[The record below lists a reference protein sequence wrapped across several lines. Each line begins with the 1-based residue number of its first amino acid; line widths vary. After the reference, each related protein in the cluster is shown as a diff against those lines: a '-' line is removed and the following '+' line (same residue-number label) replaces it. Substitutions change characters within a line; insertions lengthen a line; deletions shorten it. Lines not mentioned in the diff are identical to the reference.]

1 MKAITLMLALW
12 LGLLSFTTMAEA
24 GDNQECATA
33 DGDAEEAYDKTKDA
47 FNSGNKDKANWHSK
61 AFFVVYER
69 NRNCPFIKV
78 LADNLKK
85 IGINETSVASSQKNL
100 NVRDIWSA
108 CQPQCKF
115 EMTKGGG
122 STSTGMGASGE

>member
-12 LGLLSFTTMAEA
+12 LGLISFTTMAEA

-33 DGDAEEAYDKTKDA
+33 DEDAQEAYDKTKDA
-47 FNSGNKDKANWHSK
+47 FDSGNKDKANWQSK
-61 AFFVVYER
+61 AFFEVYER

-85 IGINETSVASSQKNL
+85 IGINKTSVASNQETI
-100 NVRDIWSA
+100 NVSYIWSE

-122 STSTGMGASGE
+122 STSTGMSARGE